1 MKRACSSA
9 AAAADLHS
17 VSTRLSIHV
26 WRNLLGLPVHKMLTR
41 RGRCATRCA
50 VLHSE
55 RANAHLRA
63 HNYDDCL
70 QDCAVAIYAED
81 DCKNAF
87 LHKTSALH
95 ALERHEE
102 CAHSASRLRCLL
114 LERNQTCRLLVLPS
128 LRSFKSSDLWRVV
141 RVWLLHDG

>member
-1 MKRACSSA
+1 M
-9 AAAADLHS
+9 
-17 VSTRLSIHV
+17 V
-26 WRNLLGLPVHKMLTR
+26 
-41 RGRCATRCA
+41 TRCA

-63 HNYDDCL
+63 HNYDDCI

-102 CAHSASRLRCLL
+102 YAHSASLLRCFCSTGT
-114 LERNQTCRLLVLPS
+114 RPFASWVPS
-128 LRSFKSSDLWRVV
+128 LHASSSQDQVKIK
-141 RVWLLHDG
+141 

>member
-1 MKRACSSA
+1 M
-9 AAAADLHS
+9 
-17 VSTRLSIHV
+17 
-26 WRNLLGLPVHKMLTR
+26 
-41 RGRCATRCA
+41 TRCA

-70 QDCAVAIYAED
+70 QDCAVAIFAED

-102 CAHSASRLRCLL
+102 YAHSAPLLRCLL
-114 LERNQTCRLLVLPS
+114 LDRNQTCRLLGPEFAC
-128 LRSFKSSDLWRVV
+128 FKSRSSDLSGSCES
-141 RVWLLHDG
+141 LAAT

>member
-1 MKRACSSA
+1 M
-9 AAAADLHS
+9 LH
-17 VSTRLSIHV
+17 
-26 WRNLLGLPVHKMLTR
+26 W
-41 RGRCATRCA
+41 
-50 VLHSE
+50 E

-102 CAHSASRLRCLL
+102 YAHSASRLRCLL
-114 LERNQTCRLLVLPS
+114 LDRNQSCRLLGPEFAC
-128 LRSFKSSDLWRVV
+128 FKSRSSDL
-141 RVWLLHDG
+141 GES